1 MKYLVSNWERVLEL
15 FFQHLFLISV
25 SLVIALAI
33 SIPIGVIISKVKVL
47 YNPVVGLLGI
57 IYTIPSMAL
66 FALLIPLVGLGT
78 RSAIFALVMYAQM
91 ILVRNVVAA
100 LEGISPAIFE
110 AAKGMGMGRWRIFWK
125 IEMPLAMPVIIA
137 GIRITVVSLIGIGAI
152 AAYINAGGLGLLIF
166 EGINQ
171 FNPQKVIA
179 GTVAI
184 TLLAIVT
191 DQLLQLLQK
200 KVMRSA

>member
-1 MKYLVSNWERVLEL
+1 MKYLVSNWERVVEL

>member
-15 FFQHLFLISV
+15 FFQHLYLITV

-33 SIPIGVIISKVKVL
+33 SIPIGVIISKVRVL
-47 YNPVVGLLGI
+47 YNPVVGILGI

-66 FALLIPLVGLGT
+66 FALMIPLVGLGT
-78 RSAIFALVMYAQM
+78 RSAIIALVMYAQM

-100 LEGISPAIFE
+100 IDGINPTVIE
-110 AAKGMGMGRWRIFWK
+110 AAKGMGMGKWRVFWK
-125 IEMPLAMPVIIA
+125 IEIPLALPVVIA
-137 GIRITVVSLIGIGAI
+137 GIRITVVSLIAIGAI

-179 GTVAI
+179 GTIAI
-184 TLLAIVT
+184 TFLAIVL
-191 DQLLQLLQK
+191 DQLLRVLQK
-200 KVMRSA
+200 KVIHSA

>member
-33 SIPIGVIISKVKVL
+33 SIPVGVIISKVKVL

-137 GIRITVVSLIGIGAI
+137 GIRITLVSLIGIGAI